1 MYRGLK
7 VYRNV
12 KLVFGFFKATP
23 SNCGDTLRALT
34 TKSIGKLI
42 DGQGNDLGYGNNVKD
57 ITMDNPQPSPEIIKY
72 GCSSQTKC
80 WSG

>member
-12 KLVFGFFKATP
+12 KLVFGFLKATP

-34 TKSIGKLI
+34 TKSVKGNLLMARVMTSGMVITLKIG
-42 DGQGNDLGYGNNVKD
+42 
-57 ITMDNPQPSPEIIKY
+57 
-72 GCSSQTKC
+72 
-80 WSG
+80 